1 VAEELTGDARKE
13 QYRALQSAVRSEL
26 SMDPVSRPAIYWTIV
41 AARGAGDFEGAW
53 NAAIAGWIRAG
64 SQAEGTLLRADIERF
79 VVQTLIPER
88 AQARTG
94 QRLETDVTIAE
105 IATMTEEFRTL
116 TERWRVTG

>member
-1 VAEELTGDARKE
+1 
-13 QYRALQSAVRSEL
+13 
-26 SMDPVSRPAIYWTIV
+26 
-41 AARGAGDFEGAW
+41 
-53 NAAIAGWIRAG
+53 
-64 SQAEGTLLRADIERF
+64 